1 MKKIINITSKTI
13 STIVMLLMA
22 FNLYGQGSL
31 QFNRVIKAEF
41 DDFQANG
48 IAGKT
53 VGTIN
58 VPANKVLKIEFA
70 SLHLTHG
77 GELQN
82 PLVGASADGKT
93 FMMVSDYMVWVPI
106 DVSGRTIKF
115 PLWLSAGNHD
125 VIVRLNGDIRDFR
138 AVISGIEFNIIP

>member
-1 MKKIINITSKTI
+1 MKKIINI
-13 STIVMLLMA
+13 A
-22 FNLYGQGSL
+22 FLFVSINFYGQGNL

-41 DDFQANG
+41 DNAFANG
-48 IAGKT
+48 IAGIT

-58 VPANKVLKIEFA
+58 VPVNKVLKIEFA
-70 SLHLTHG
+70 SLHLTEG

-82 PLVGASADGKT
+82 PIVGASDKEKK

-106 DVSGRTIKF
+106 DVPGRTIKF

-125 VIVRLNGDIRDFR
+125 VIVRLNGDVRSFR